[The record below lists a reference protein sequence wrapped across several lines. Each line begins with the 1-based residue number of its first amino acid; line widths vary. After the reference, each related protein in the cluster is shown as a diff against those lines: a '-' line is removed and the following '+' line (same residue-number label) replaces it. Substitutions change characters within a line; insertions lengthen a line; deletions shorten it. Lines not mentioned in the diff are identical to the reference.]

1 VVIAAGTPPPWRD
14 LRAALGESTDEV
26 FAAPGYAGAG
36 IEALRDEDA
45 IGWRVDPRRGP
56 ERGVFRR
63 GFVARPHGWGVS
75 SSPETRRTDALEGL
89 RDGLP
94 VLLGTVPYALV
105 MGVAAA
111 SAGLTPSQAAGLSAL
126 VFAGLSQLAAVD
138 LIDQG
143 ASVAVVVATA
153 LIINARFA
161 MYSASIAP
169 HLERLG
175 RAWRWLCPFFLI
187 GPVYAVALAAYEAGR
202 PTHYGWYMLGLA
214 VPSWVAWVAGTVV
227 GIVVGAGIPDE
238 WQLGFAVPLVFV
250 AIVTQFIEDRGTV
263 AAAVVAGGVSVG
275 VVGLPFGTGLLVAGV
290 AGVLAGTVVEWGGPE
305 SGDGS
310 GSEGGK
316 GSGNGNADGDG
327 GGSAGEGRP

>member
-1 VVIAAGTPPPWRD
+1 VD
-14 LRAALGESTDEV
+14 SST
-26 FAAPGYAGAG
+26 
-36 IEALRDEDA
+36 
-45 IGWRVDPRRGP
+45 
-56 ERGVFRR
+56 
-63 GFVARPHGWGVS
+63 
-75 SSPETRRTDALEGL
+75 ETRRADVVEGL

-94 VLLGTVPYALV
+94 VLLGTVPYGLV

-111 SAGLTPSQAAGLSAL
+111 NAGLTVTQAAGLSAL

-153 LIINARFA
+153 LIINARFT

-187 GPVYAVALAAYEAGR
+187 GPVYAVALAAYEADR
-202 PTHYGWYMLGLA
+202 PDHYGWYMLGLA

-227 GIVVGAGIPDE
+227 GMVLGAGIPEE
-238 WQLGFAVPLVFV
+238 WQLGFAVPLVFI
-250 AIVTQFIEDRGTV
+250 AIVTQFVDDRGTV
-263 AAAVVAGGVSVG
+263 AAALVAGGVSVV

-290 AGVLAGTVVEWGGPE
+290 VGILAGTVVDWRE
-305 SGDGS
+305 SGSDSES
-310 GSEGGK
+310 GSRV
-316 GSGNGNADGDG
+316 G
-327 GGSAGEGRP
+327 GGGRS